1 MSRVGTLL
9 RGMRLARQL
18 DLAAMADQLATAPR
32 RLELVEMGAAFPSAA
47 ERRAWADKL
56 GFTDLLDFDRHWRDG
71 WPGVTLAGRDGSI
84 PIINK
89 TPAGKPVDYQEY
101 GIDSSVGYEYVPRSA
116 GTKEIWSSSAPFG
129 PTNRS
134 PTARPSSSASPPSE
148 ITPAHSSG
156 YGAEPTAR

>member
-9 RGMRLARQL
+9 RGMRLARRL

-32 RLELVEMGAAFPSAA
+32 RLELVEMGAAFPSVA

-56 GFTDLLDFDRHWRDG
+56 GFADLLDFDRHWRDG

-101 GIDSSVGYEYVPRSA
+101 GIDSSIGYEYVPRSA
-116 GTKEIWSSSAPFG
+116 DMTGMENEILFAVIVIGDSMFPGWHEGDLVVF
-129 PTNRS
+129 
-134 PTARPSSSASPPSE
+134 RPVRPDESLPD
-148 ITPAHSSG
+148 
-156 YGAEPTAR
+156 